1 MRDELLS
8 FYLYKQAM
16 EVKNVY
22 RALFFTL
29 LYSTCTVQTQ
39 GKYVIIA
46 WIYISLGMYLTVF
59 VSCTYLSLYVLPRE
73 FCFPIAYGWWRYEAQ

>member
-22 RALFFTL
+22 RALFFAL
-29 LYSTCTVQTQ
+29 LYSTCTVRTQ
-39 GKYVIIA
+39 GKSRHYCTDIHVPGDVSHCICIL
-46 WIYISLGMYLTVF
+46 YESQPLSIS
-59 VSCTYLSLYVLPRE
+59 
-73 FCFPIAYGWWRYEAQ
+73 